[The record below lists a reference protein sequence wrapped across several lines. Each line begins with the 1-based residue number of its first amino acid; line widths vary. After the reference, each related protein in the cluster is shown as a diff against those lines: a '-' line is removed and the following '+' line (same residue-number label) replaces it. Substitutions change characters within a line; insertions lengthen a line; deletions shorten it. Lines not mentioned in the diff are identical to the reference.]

1 MAKIVWTESAI
12 SDLNDIAEYI
22 ALDKLSAAKKLVQK
36 IFSRVEL
43 LSDSPNSGRKP
54 PELGESRYR
63 EVIVGPCRVFYRNNG
78 NDLIVLYVMRT
89 ERLLKN
95 YVLEERARK
104 NNHTSSKT

>member
-1 MAKIVWTESAI
+1 MAKIVWTEPAI

-22 ALDKLSAAKKLVQK
+22 ALDKVGAAKKLVQK
-36 IFSRVEL
+36 VFSRVEL

-63 EVIVGPCRVFYRNNG
+63 EVVVGPFRIFYRSTG
-78 NDLIVLYVMRT
+78 NEVIVLYVMRA

-95 YVLEERARK
+95 YVLEERAK
-104 NNHTSSKT
+104 NDN